1 MSDPRFIKVK
11 DHPELVRDM
20 RSNAIL
26 NTDKDALAKYRE
38 EREYKKKVAKVIED
52 MRNFRDELSEI
63 KDLLR
68 QIVKK

>member
-20 RSNAIL
+20 KSNAIL